1 MNWRRFFKREEADAD
16 LRQELESY
24 LEITT
29 NEYVAR
35 GMDPDAAGAAAR
47 RKLGNS
53 TLLREEIYN
62 MNTIHFI
69 ESLSTALRYWFRTLR
84 REPMFTAAAT
94 LTLALGIGATTA
106 IFSVVNGVLIKPLP
120 YPAADEL
127 VSVSHFAP
135 GMGFAEPV
143 GMSPSM
149 LFTYRDAGHV
159 FQSIGGWSP
168 DAATVTGRAEPERI
182 STLLITF
189 GTLQALN
196 VPPLMGRW
204 LSQEDDTEG
213 APEVVL
219 LSYGYWQRRFGG
231 DPGVV
236 GRGIT
241 VDSRPRQIIGVMP
254 SSFFRLMGQDPDLFI
269 PLRFDRNRLHLG
281 DLGFLGIARL
291 KPGGSLAQAN
301 LDVAR
306 MLPIWLRSWPGPNA
320 SLGREAFEKAR
331 FSPALRPLKDD
342 VVGSI
347 GRVLWLVMGAVGL
360 ILLIACANV
369 ANLLLV
375 KAESRQHE
383 RGIRLALGAGHAQIL
398 RESLA
403 ESLWL
408 GAAGGLLGLALAYG
422 GLRLLR
428 FMNPGNLPRL
438 QEISIDAPV
447 MLFALA
453 ASLFSC
459 LLFGLLPALKYA
471 GSQLAPAL
479 RMGGRSAGTS
489 RQRHRAQ
496 NVLLVGQ
503 VSLALVLLVT
513 SGLMLRTFQEIRKV
527 RPGFTNPE
535 QVQVFGLA
543 IPKSQVEQPER
554 VVRMWNDILESLA
567 AIPGVSPAGL
577 ANSLPMDD
585 TKNQNPIV
593 AENTSSGR
601 SRAGGELGL
610 NPPIRTFK
618 FVSPGFLAA
627 TGTRLI
633 AGRDLAWADIYGR
646 RSVVLVSENLA
657 RELWG
662 SATAAV
668 GRRIH
673 EMSNKV
679 QWREVV
685 GVVEN
690 VHDDGIQKQPPP
702 TVYWPFAI
710 ANFNGAALHVQ
721 RNGAFAVRSPGAG
734 TEAFVKQVRQAVA
747 AINPTSAVVG
757 AGTLQEIYR
766 RSMAQTSFALVMLA
780 IAGGMAL
787 VLGVI
792 GVYGVIAYTVEQRR
806 REVGIRMAL
815 GAPAAAVK
823 RMFLRRGLVLACAGI
838 ALGLAAAAAFSG
850 LMSSLLF
857 GVTPFDPATYGA
869 TAAALLVAAMAAT
882 YIPAR
887 RAASVDPMETLRGG

>member
-1 MNWRRFFKREEADAD
+1 MN
-16 LRQELESY
+16 
-24 LEITT
+24 I
-29 NEYVAR
+29 
-35 GMDPDAAGAAAR
+35 P
-47 RKLGNS
+47 
-53 TLLREEIYN
+53 
-62 MNTIHFI
+62 FI

-94 LTLALGIGATTA
+94 LTLGLGIGATTA

-127 VSVSHFAP
+127 ISISHFAP
-135 GMGFAEPV
+135 GMGFAQPI

-149 LFTYRDAGHV
+149 LFTYREEGRV

-168 DAATVTGRAEPERI
+168 DAATVTGLSEPERI

-189 GTLQALN
+189 GTLQVLN

-231 DPGVV
+231 DPSVV

-241 VDSRPRQIIGVMP
+241 VDSRPRQVIGVMP
-254 SSFFRLMGQDPDLFI
+254 PSYFRLMGQDPDLFI
-269 PLRFDRNRLHLG
+269 PLQLDRNRLHLG

-291 KPGGSLAQAN
+291 KPGVSLAQAN
-301 LDVAR
+301 SDVTR
-306 MLPIWLRSWPGPNA
+306 MLPIWVRSWPGPNA
-320 SLGREAFEKAR
+320 SFGREVFEKAR

-342 VVGSI
+342 VVGDI

-383 RGIRLALGAGHAQIL
+383 RGIRLALGASRSQIL
-398 RESLA
+398 QESLA
-403 ESLWL
+403 ESFLL
-408 GAAGGLLGLALAYG
+408 GAAGGLLGFGFAYG

-438 QEISIDAPV
+438 QEISIDASV

-459 LLFGLLPALKYA
+459 LLFGLIPAFKYA

-479 RMGGRSAGTS
+479 RMAGRSAGTS
-489 RQRHRAQ
+489 RERYRAQ
-496 NVLLVGQ
+496 NVLLEGQ
-503 VSLALVLLVT
+503 VALALVLLVT

-527 RPGFTNPE
+527 RPGFTSPE

-543 IPKSQVEQPER
+543 IPSSQVEQPER
-554 VVRMWNDILESLA
+554 VVRMWNDILERLA
-567 AIPGVSPAGL
+567 AIPGVSAAGL
-577 ANSLPMDD
+577 ANSLPMED
-585 TKNQNPIV
+585 TKNQNPII
-593 AENTSSGR
+593 AENTR
-601 SRAGGELGL
+601 SEAGL
-610 NPPIRTFK
+610 NPPVRTFK
-618 FVSPGFLAA
+618 FVSPGFLSA

-633 AGRDLAWADIYGR
+633 AGRGLAWADIYGR

-662 SATAAV
+662 SSTAAI
-668 GRRIH
+668 GKRIH
-673 EMSNKV
+673 EMSNRI

-690 VHDDGIQKQPPP
+690 VRDDGIQKPPPP
-702 TVYWPFAI
+702 TVYWP
-710 ANFNGAALHVQ
+710 LSVQ
-721 RNGAFAVRSPGAG
+721 RNVAFAVRSPGAG
-734 TEAFVKQVRQAVA
+734 TEAFLKQVRQAVA
-747 AINPTSAVVG
+747 AINPTSPVVR
-757 AGTLQEIYR
+757 ARTLQEIYGS
-766 RSMAQTSFALVMLA
+766 SMAQTSFALVMLA

-792 GVYGVIAYTVEQRR
+792 GVYGVISYSVEQRR
-806 REVGIRMAL
+806 HEVGIRIAL

-823 RMFLRRGLVLACAGI
+823 RMFLRRGVSLACVGI
-838 ALGLAAAAAFSG
+838 ALGLATAAAFSR

-857 GVTPFDPATYGA
+857 GVTRFDPATYGITA
-869 TAAALLVAAMAAT
+869 TVLLVAAMAAT

-887 RAASVDPMETLRGG
+887 RAASVDPMDTLRGE